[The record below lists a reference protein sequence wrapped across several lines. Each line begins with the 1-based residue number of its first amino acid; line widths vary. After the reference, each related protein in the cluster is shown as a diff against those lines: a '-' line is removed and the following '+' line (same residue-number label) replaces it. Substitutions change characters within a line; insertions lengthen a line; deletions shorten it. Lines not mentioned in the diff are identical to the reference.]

1 MKFPP
6 HILDEIR
13 ARLPVSEVVGRR
25 VKLRRQGREFAGLSP
40 FNPEK
45 TPSFFVN
52 DQKGFYHCFSSGR
65 HGDIFRFLMETEG
78 LTFPE
83 AVERLA
89 GEAGVT
95 LPKPDQREERRE
107 RERASLGDV
116 VELAAQ
122 FFEHSY
128 RQKSASHARAYADR
142 RGLRPDI
149 QKTFRIGYAPAE
161 RDALKKAL
169 MARGLDEALLVEAGL
184 LIKPEDGRPSY
195 DRFRN
200 RLMMPIEDE
209 RGRVVAF
216 GGRALNPDDNPKYLN
231 SPETP
236 LFHKGLMLF
245 NGQRARA
252 AAHEQGS
259 VIVTEGYMDAIA
271 VYQAGIGAV
280 VATLGT
286 AFTEDQIQRLW
297 KFAAEPVVCFDGDK
311 AGIRAAHRALDR
323 ILPLLK
329 SGYSFNFAFLP
340 DGKDPDELIAAG
352 GKDAFLYEVQRA
364 VPLADVLWDRE
375 VRAAAIDTPERKAA
389 LEKRLEDLVEL
400 IPDARV
406 KRAYQLKFRLK
417 LSSLFWRSERQAQ
430 RDANPAADVALPHS
444 DGDLAGIERI
454 VLGLAVEFPDLFE
467 RALERMIGLD
477 FGVAANEA
485 FKRELYRI
493 AIDNLERAVTS
504 FYDSID
510 PRFYFI
516 LDEVHGGEKTDGDGR
531 VTFARGH
538 RLRERFPILRFHPPE
553 LYVETCLW
561 HFLDRIELKQM
572 EADLEREVADC
583 TAEAAEAETVAE
595 RILQL
600 SREIGRRRQE
610 YQRREQELAEEAK
623 AIRAAFGGGRAGGF

>member
-1 MKFPP
+1 MKFSP
-6 HILDEIR
+6 HLLDDIR
-13 ARLPVSEVVGRR
+13 ARISVSDVVGRR
-25 VKLRRQGREFAGLSP
+25 VKLRRQGREWAGLSP

-78 LTFPE
+78 VTFPE

-89 GEAGVT
+89 GEAGVS
-95 LPKPDQREERRE
+95 LPKPDAREEKRE

-122 FFEHSY
+122 YFEWCY
-128 RQKSASHARAYADR
+128 RQAGASHARAYADR

-149 QKTFRIGYAPAE
+149 QRTFRIGYAPGE
-161 RDALKKAL
+161 RDSLKKAL
-169 MARGLDEALLVEAGL
+169 LGKGVDEDLMIEAGL
-184 LIKPEDGRPSY
+184 LIKPDDGRPSY

-200 RLMMPIEDE
+200 RLMIPIEDE

-216 GGRALNPDDNPKYLN
+216 GGRALNPEDNPKYLN

-271 VYQAGIGAV
+271 VFQAGIGAV

-311 AGIRAAHRALDR
+311 AGVRAAHRALDR

-340 DGKDPDELIAAG
+340 DGKDPDELIASG
-352 GKDAFLYEVQRA
+352 GKEAFLYEVQRA

-375 VRAAAIDTPERKAA
+375 VRAAPIDTPERKAA

-417 LSSLFWRSERQAQ
+417 LSSLFWKSERQTL
-430 RDANPAADVALPHS
+430 AAGQGDQLALPKS

-454 VLGLAVEFPDLFE
+454 VLGMAVEFPDLFE
-467 RALERMIGLD
+467 RALERIITLD

-493 AIDNLERAVTS
+493 AIDNLEHAVTS
-504 FYDSID
+504 FYESID

-538 RLRERFPILRFHPPE
+538 RLRARFPILRFHPPE
-553 LYVETCLW
+553 SYIETCLW

-572 EADLEREVADC
+572 EADLTREVAEC
-583 TAEAAEAETVAE
+583 TADTDDEVAE
-595 RILQL
+595 RIVTL
-600 SREIGRRRQE
+600 SREISRRKQE
-610 YQRREQELAEEAK
+610 YHRREQELAEEAK
-623 AIRAAFGGGRAGGF
+623 AIRAAFGGERAS

>member
-1 MKFPP
+1 MKFSPNL
-6 HILDEIR
+6 LDDIR
-13 ARLPVSEVVGRR
+13 ARISVSDVVGRR
-25 VKLRRQGREFAGLSP
+25 VKLRRQGREWAGLSP

-83 AVERLA
+83 AVEQLA
-89 GEAGVT
+89 GEAGVS
-95 LPKPDQREERRE
+95 LPKPDAREEKRE
-107 RERASLGDV
+107 RERASLADV

-122 FFEHSY
+122 YFEWCY
-128 RQKSASHARAYADR
+128 RQSTASHVRAYADR

-149 QKTFRIGYAPAE
+149 LRTFRIGYAPGE
-161 RDALKKAL
+161 RDSLKKAL
-169 MARGLDEALLVEAGL
+169 LGKGVDEASMIEAGL
-184 LIKPEDGRPSY
+184 LIKPDDGRPSY

-200 RLMMPIEDE
+200 RLMIPIEDE

-216 GGRALNPDDNPKYLN
+216 GGRALNPEDNPKYLN

-340 DGKDPDELIAAG
+340 DGKDPDEVIASG

-375 VRAAAIDTPERKAA
+375 VTAAPIDTPERKAA

-417 LSSLFWRSERQAQ
+417 LSSLFWKSERQTLAAAQ
-430 RDANPAADVALPHS
+430 GEQLALPKS

-454 VLGLAVEFPDLFE
+454 VLGMAVEYPDLFE
-467 RALERMIGLD
+467 RALERIITLD

-493 AIDNLERAVTS
+493 AIDNLEHAVTS

-516 LDEVHGGEKTDGDGR
+516 LDEVHGGEKTDGEGR
-531 VTFARGH
+531 VSFARGH

-553 LYVETCLW
+553 SYIETCLW

-572 EADLEREVADC
+572 EADLSREVADC
-583 TAEAAEAETVAE
+583 TSDVDETVAD
-595 RILQL
+595 RIVTL
-600 SREIGRRRQE
+600 SREITRRKQE
-610 YQRREQELAEEAK
+610 YHRREQELAEEAK
-623 AIRAAFGGGRAGGF
+623 LIRAAFGGERAS

>member
-1 MKFPP
+1 M
-6 HILDEIR
+6 I
-13 ARLPVSEVVGRR
+13 
-25 VKLRRQGREFAGLSP
+25 
-40 FNPEK
+40 
-45 TPSFFVN
+45 
-52 DQKGFYHCFSSGR
+52 
-65 HGDIFRFLMETEG
+65 
-78 LTFPE
+78 
-83 AVERLA
+83 
-89 GEAGVT
+89 
-95 LPKPDQREERRE
+95 
-107 RERASLGDV
+107 
-116 VELAAQ
+116 
-122 FFEHSY
+122 
-128 RQKSASHARAYADR
+128 
-142 RGLRPDI
+142 
-149 QKTFRIGYAPAE
+149 
-161 RDALKKAL
+161 
-169 MARGLDEALLVEAGL
+169 
-184 LIKPEDGRPSY
+184 
-195 DRFRN
+195 
-200 RLMMPIEDE
+200 PIEDE

-216 GGRALNPDDNPKYLN
+216 GGRALSPEDNPKYLN

-311 AGIRAAHRALDR
+311 AGVRAAHRALDR

-340 DGKDPDELIAAG
+340 DGKDPDELIAG
-352 GKDAFLYEVQRA
+352 GGRDAFLYEVQRA
-364 VPLADVLWDRE
+364 VPLADVVWDRE
-375 VRAAAIDTPERKAA
+375 VRAAPIDTPERKAA
-389 LEKRLEDLVEL
+389 LEKRLDDLVAL

-417 LSSLFWRSERQAQ
+417 LSSLFWKSERQTLAAAQ
-430 RDANPAADVALPHS
+430 SEQVALPKS

-467 RALERMIGLD
+467 RALERIIGLD

-516 LDEVHGGEKTDGDGR
+516 LDEVHGGEKTDGDGQ
-531 VTFARGH
+531 VTIARGH

-553 LYVETCLW
+553 SYVETCLW

-572 EADLEREVADC
+572 EADLTREVADC
-583 TAEAAEAETVAE
+583 GADADDEAAERKYREY
-595 RILQL
+595 L
-600 SREIGRRRQE
+600 SYSSSARTGAGRGGE
-610 YQRREQELAEEAK
+610 GDSQRLRWRTG
-623 AIRAAFGGGRAGGF
+623 AIVPI

>member
-1 MKFPP
+1 MKFSPNL
-6 HILDEIR
+6 LDDIR
-13 ARLPVSEVVGRR
+13 ARISVSDVVGRR
-25 VKLRRQGREFAGLSP
+25 VKLRRQGREWAGLSP

-83 AVERLA
+83 AVEQLA
-89 GEAGVT
+89 GEAGVS
-95 LPKPDQREERRE
+95 LPKPDAREEKRE
-107 RERASLGDV
+107 RERASLTDV

-122 FFEHSY
+122 YFEWCY
-128 RQKSASHARAYADR
+128 RQSTASHVRAYADR

-149 QKTFRIGYAPAE
+149 QRTFRIGYAPAE
-161 RDALKKAL
+161 RDSLKKAL
-169 MARGLDEALLVEAGL
+169 LGKGVDEASMIEAGL
-184 LIKPEDGRPSY
+184 LIKPDDGRPSY

-200 RLMMPIEDE
+200 RLMIPIEDE

-216 GGRALNPDDNPKYLN
+216 GGRALNPEDNPKYLN

-340 DGKDPDELIAAG
+340 DGKDPDEVIASG
-352 GKDAFLYEVQRA
+352 GKEAFLYEVQRA

-375 VRAAAIDTPERKAA
+375 VTAAPIDTPERKAA

-417 LSSLFWRSERQAQ
+417 LSSLFWKSERQTLAAAQ
-430 RDANPAADVALPHS
+430 GEQLALPKS

-454 VLGLAVEFPDLFE
+454 VLGMAVEYPDLFE
-467 RALERMIGLD
+467 RALERIITLD

-493 AIDNLERAVTS
+493 AIDNLEHAVTS
-504 FYDSID
+504 FYESID

-516 LDEVHGGEKTDGDGR
+516 LDEVHGGEKTDGEGR
-531 VTFARGH
+531 VSFARGH

-553 LYVETCLW
+553 SYIETCLW

-572 EADLEREVADC
+572 EADLSREVADC
-583 TAEAAEAETVAE
+583 TSDVDETVAD
-595 RILQL
+595 RIVTL
-600 SREIGRRRQE
+600 SREITRRKQE
-610 YQRREQELAEEAK
+610 YHRREQELAEEAK
-623 AIRAAFGGGRAGGF
+623 LIRAAFGGERAG